1 MKEEEEGRGGILC
14 KLSSEKMVSYVIL
27 LSFTPSFF
35 EVWKIVHSKALD
47 AIVFICVKW
56 RERDK
61 QNNLWKKKEKGVV
74 SVQNKLF

>member
-1 MKEEEEGRGGILC
+1 MKEEEEGRGILC

-47 AIVFICVKW
+47 AIVFICVK
-56 RERDK
+56 
-61 QNNLWKKKEKGVV
+61 
-74 SVQNKLF
+74 

>member
-1 MKEEEEGRGGILC
+1 MKEEEEEEGRGGILC

-47 AIVFICVKW
+47 AIVFICVK
-56 RERDK
+56 
-61 QNNLWKKKEKGVV
+61 
-74 SVQNKLF
+74 